1 MSEEKNQNEIE
12 EVTNEDEHKDV
23 EHYCYLCRRPESAAG
38 KMLELPNNI
47 FICTDCMQR
56 TLNSMANGQFGFIDA
71 RNMDLDSMDITKMMI
86 FTISL
91 MTTMNVEKRNMKKCN
106 YSVSLRV
113 LCDTGKHTCI
123 TQKFRYSRMP
133 RHSCCEM
140 RVMQLHDILLLRISA
155 ILSHLNIFY
164 SLVMYLTILA
174 NLILQF

>member
-1 MSEEKNQNEIE
+1 
-12 EVTNEDEHKDV
+12 
-23 EHYCYLCRRPESAAG
+23 
-38 KMLELPNNI
+38 
-47 FICTDCMQR
+47 
-56 TLNSMANGQFGFIDA
+56 
-71 RNMDLDSMDITKMMI
+71 
-86 FTISL
+86 
-91 MTTMNVEKRNMKKCN
+91 MNVEKRNMKKCN

-133 RHSCCEM
+133 RHSCCEV